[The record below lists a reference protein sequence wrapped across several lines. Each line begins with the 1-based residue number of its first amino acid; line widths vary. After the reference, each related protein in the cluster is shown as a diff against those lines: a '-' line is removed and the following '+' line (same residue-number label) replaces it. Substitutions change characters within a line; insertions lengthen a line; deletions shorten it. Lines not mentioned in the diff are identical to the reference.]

1 VNKLSSVLGAAAV
14 IAIAVVFILQ
24 FRPASNS
31 ARTDNGPTCAVEVHG
46 TCAVDAGQFW
56 AAYRLIA
63 GNADPSKLKAMGMRR
78 KVADGLL
85 EQWLLNQ
92 DAKRLGI
99 SVSEDDLSAEVFKG
113 RAHVSL
119 PAQDIAQLGYNLQL
133 QGRRGELAPDT
144 VRDIPVKGPKSKHFE
159 QKVYE
164 KNVRAYTRLSPEDFR
179 AYQKNEVVAA
189 RMRDLVRSRVR
200 VSEEEAFDQYSRDK
214 STATL
219 DYVRFD
225 RRFYADLVV
234 DMSQKAIDAWAEA
247 HKDEVDKTWESR
259 KAQILPE
266 CRSVREIVVKVDGI
280 TATDEEKAK
289 AKAKIDRAKERV
301 AKGEDFAEVARS
313 LSEGASASRGGEV
326 GCLLKGKAPKPLE
339 DAVSGL
345 AAGKVSDVI
354 TTENA
359 FYLVKLEQIAKDA
372 DAEKLGRA
380 QTAKEL
386 YLTQEAERL
395 TMDAAKKVAA
405 AVKGGK
411 SLKDA
416 LDQHLAEL
424 AKAKP
429 AAEEKKKDKKAEK
442 AGDKKKKGDDKAA
455 EEKKDED
462 ARAPVTLENHPNR
475 PTIETTLPFNI
486 SGEPIPGAHASS
498 DLTKIAFG
506 LEKPGDSTGEV
517 VNFDMGY
524 IAFTLKEKT
533 PASKESWDK
542 DREYYMGSMRAYK
555 QNDALIAYVKKLQAS
570 LAADAKYT
578 KDLVEEPKG
587 RPEDSAPA
595 PGPMDDGE

>member
-24 FRPASNS
+24 FRPASNA
-31 ARTDNGPTCAVEVHG
+31 ARTDAGPTCAVEVHG

-63 GNADPSKLKAMGMRR
+63 GNADPAKLKAMGMRR

-85 EQWLLNQ
+85 EQWVLNQ
-92 DAKRLGI
+92 DAKRLGVSI
-99 SVSEDDLSAEVFKG
+99 SEGDINDDVFKG

-133 QGRRGELAPDT
+133 QGRRGELGPDT
-144 VRDIPVKGPKSKHFE
+144 VREIPVKGPKGKHFE
-159 QKVYE
+159 QKIYE
-164 KNVRAYTRLSPEDFR
+164 KNVRSFTRLSPEDFR
-179 AYQKNEVVAA
+179 AFQRNELVAA
-189 RMRDLVRSRVR
+189 RMRDLIRARVR
-200 VSEEEAFDQYSRDK
+200 VSEAEAFDQYSRDK

-219 DYVRFD
+219 DYIRFD

-234 DMSQKAIDAWAEA
+234 DMSQKAIDAWAES
-247 HKDEVDKTWESR
+247 HKEDVDKTWEGR

-266 CRSVREIVVKVDGI
+266 CRSVREIVVKLDGI
-280 TATDEEKAK
+280 TASEEEKTK
-289 AKAKIDRAKERV
+289 AKAKIDRAKERL
-301 AKGEDFAEVARS
+301 AKGEDFTDVARS
-313 LSEGASASRGGEV
+313 MSDGATASRGGEV

-339 DAVSGL
+339 DAANAL
-345 AAGKVSDVI
+345 AAGKVSDVV
-354 TTENA
+354 TLETGL
-359 FYLVKLEQIAKDA
+359 YLIKLDQIAKDA
-372 DAEKLGRA
+372 DAEKVGRA

-386 YLTQEAERL
+386 YLTQEAERITL
-395 TMDAAKKVAA
+395 ESAKKVAA

-429 AAEEKKKDKKAEK
+429 AEEKKDKKADDKKK
-442 AGDKKKKGDDKAA
+442 ADKDKKKGDEKA

-462 ARAPVTLENHPNR
+462 ARAPVTLENHPSR
-475 PTIETTLPFNI
+475 PTVETTLPFNV
-486 SGEPIPGAHASS
+486 SGEPIPGAHAAS

-506 LEKPGDSTGEV
+506 LEKPGDSNGDV
-517 VNFDMGY
+517 VNYEFGY
-524 IAFTLKEKT
+524 LTIALKEKT
-533 PASKESWDK
+533 PASREAWDK
-542 DREYYMGSMRAYK
+542 DREYYIGSMRAYK
-555 QNDALIAYVKKLQAS
+555 QNDALIAYVKRLQAAMAS
-570 LAADAKYT
+570 DAKYT